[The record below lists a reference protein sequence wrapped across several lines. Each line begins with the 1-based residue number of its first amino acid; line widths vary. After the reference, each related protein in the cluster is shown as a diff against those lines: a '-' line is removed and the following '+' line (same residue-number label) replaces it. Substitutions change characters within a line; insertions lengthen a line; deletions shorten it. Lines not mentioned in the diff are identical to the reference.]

1 MIGNLSYKLPA
12 DQPSGGGGGGLSFSG
27 GGVGDVMIRSGA
39 ATIGPIGGSPSLIPI
54 SNGGSFLFNIGFSF
68 GIGTG
73 FHGVG
78 SFAPSERLHVG
89 LDLGSGNA
97 RFDGRVLTSKGADV
111 VSAATLTVGGD
122 GNLFTIT
129 GNTNIDYITTTG
141 WIPGSEIVLEFTG
154 TPTIR
159 HFTITPP
166 VGAQSIFLSGSTDF
180 VCSAGCILKFIYTGT
195 LWKELSRTSF

>member
-1 MIGNLSYKLPA
+1 MIGNLAYKLPA
-12 DQPSGGGGGGLSFSG
+12 DQVGGGGGGGLSFSG
-27 GGVGDVMIRSGA
+27 GAVGDVMIRSGA
-39 ATIGPIGGSPSLIPI
+39 ATIGPISNSVGLIPI
-54 SNGGSFLFNIGFSF
+54 GGGSFFFENILFNFSV
-68 GIGTG
+68 ITG

-78 SFAPSERLHVG
+78 IAVPTERLHVA
-89 LDLGSGNA
+89 SGNA

-111 VSAATLTVGGD
+111 AAAATLTVGTD

-154 TPTIR
+154 TPTIN

-166 VGAQSIFLSGSTDF
+166 VGAQSIFLSGATNF